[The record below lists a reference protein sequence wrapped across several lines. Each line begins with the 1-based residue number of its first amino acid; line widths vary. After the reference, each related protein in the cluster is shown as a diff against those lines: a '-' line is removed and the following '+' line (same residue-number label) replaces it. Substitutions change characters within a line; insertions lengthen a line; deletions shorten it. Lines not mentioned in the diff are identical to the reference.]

1 MGGWRGG
8 RGKGG
13 RGGGGGGGH
22 TNVSCLLMSVVC
34 VRKNNRS
41 HKFSPE
47 EVLGRGTGTNAW
59 GSGALSTDENG
70 LRERPRKIPHP
81 QDSSGTKIKH
91 EKIVGT
97 KMVGK
102 NLRILKTRLVCMCAC
117 VSVRVCLSWRVRMH
131 VRACKA
137 CASATS

>member
-1 MGGWRGG
+1 MHGAVELFR
-8 RGKGG
+8 
-13 RGGGGGGGH
+13 
-22 TNVSCLLMSVVC
+22 LMKMDFESVLEKFPILKTRL
-34 VRKNNRS
+34 VR
-41 HKFSPE
+41 
-47 EVLGRGTGTNAW
+47 
-59 GSGALSTDENG
+59 
-70 LRERPRKIPHP
+70 
-81 QDSSGTKIKH
+81 KIKH

-117 VSVRVCLSWRVRMH
+117 VSVRVRLSWRVRMH